1 MNKWIVTLTVM
12 LPTLI
17 EIIDMTIVNVSLGHI
32 RGSLGGAFEES
43 TWILTM
49 YMVSNAIIV
58 TITGWLSRIFGRRNY
73 LILSISLFTLSS
85 FMCGIA
91 WSIPSI
97 VVFRILQGIGGGGL
111 QPISQAILL
120 ETFPKEEH
128 GTAMAV
134 FGTGVILGPIVGP
147 LLGGWI
153 TDNWSWHWIFFINIP
168 IGLIS
173 IIMTVFFI
181 KDPPWAKREPVRIDY
196 LGLVAVSI
204 GVGALQILLDQGQLK
219 DWFSSRLIQTLAV
232 VSFISLSFFVIWE
245 TKSRSPVIDLK
256 LFKYKSFSLGNGAL
270 FFTFFCLFGT
280 IILLPVYL
288 QELMGYSAY
297 LTGLVLGPGGIV
309 TIISLWIAG
318 RTVNRMNPGLIAIFG
333 LIVNSIACYQMSKF
347 NLQAD
352 FVSLVIPRVILGFG
366 MGFVFIPLTIA
377 SLAEVRKEEMS
388 MATSIISFIRNIGGS
403 FGTAFVSTMLSRKAQ
418 MYQTYLAEHL
428 TPYDISYQLTL
439 EKIRAF
445 LSFKGLPE
453 PLLTKISQGV
463 IYRELIR
470 QSMMLSFNTVFFIL
484 AILFI
489 VGIGLILIMGKR
501 DKLDKPHLFQG
512 E

>member
-1 MNKWIVTLTVM
+1 MNKWIITLTVM

-17 EIIDMTIVNVSLGHI
+17 EIVDMTVVNVALGHI

-58 TITGWLSRIFGRRNY
+58 TITGWLSKLFGRKNY
-73 LILSISLFTLSS
+73 LILSISLFTASS
-85 FMCGIA
+85 FFCGMA

-97 VVFRILQGIGGGGL
+97 VFFRILQGIGGGGL

-128 GTAMAV
+128 GIAMAV
-134 FGTGVILGPIVGP
+134 FGTGVILGPILGP

-168 IGLIS
+168 IGLLS
-173 IIMTVFFI
+173 IFLTILFI
-181 KDPPWAKREPVRIDY
+181 KDPPWARRERIRIDY
-196 LGLVAVSI
+196 PGLIAVSLGI
-204 GVGALQILLDQGQLK
+204 GCLQVLLDQGQLK
-219 DWFSSRLIQTLAV
+219 DWFSSRLIQTLAIISF
-232 VSFISLSFFVIWE
+232 VSLVFFVLWE
-245 TKSRSPVIDLK
+245 RRSVSPVIDLR
-256 LFKYKSFSLGNGAL
+256 LFRYRSFSLGNGAL

-288 QELMGYSAY
+288 QELMGYTAF
-297 LTGLVLGPGGIV
+297 LTGLVLGPGGVV

-318 RTVNRMNPGLIAIFG
+318 RMVNRVRPAYIAIIG
-333 LIVNSIACYQMSKF
+333 LLINALACYEMSKF

-377 SLAEVRKEEMS
+377 SLQDVKKEEMS
-388 MATSIISFIRNIGGS
+388 MATSVISFLRNLGGS

-418 MYQTYLAEHL
+418 AYQTYLVENL
-428 TPYDISYQLTL
+428 TPYDPSYQIGVAKL
-439 EKIRAF
+439 KSF
-445 LSFKGLPE
+445 LALKGYSE
-453 PLLTKISQGV
+453 PLVSRIADAA

-470 QSMMLSFNTVFFIL
+470 QSMMLSFNAVFLML
-484 AILFI
+484 AVLFV
-489 VGIGLILIMGKR
+489 VGITLILIMGKGR
-501 DKLDKPHLFQG
+501 EPKEGPTLF
-512 E
+512 

>member
-1 MNKWIVTLTVM
+1 MNKWIITLTVM

-58 TITGWLSRIFGRRNY
+58 IITGWLSRVFGRRNY
-73 LILSISLFTLSS
+73 LILSICLFTLSS
-85 FMCGIA
+85 FFCGIA

-97 VVFRILQGIGGGGL
+97 VMFRVLQGIGGGGL

-128 GTAMAV
+128 GIAMAI
-134 FGTGVILGPIVGP
+134 FGTGVIFGPVIGP

-173 IIMTVFFI
+173 ILMTLLFI
-181 KDPPWAKREPVRIDY
+181 KDPPWAKRAPMKIDY
-196 LGLVAVSI
+196 IGLAAVSL

-219 DWFSSRLIQTLAV
+219 DWFSSRLIQTLAII
-232 VSFISLSFFVIWE
+232 SLLSLSFFVVWE
-245 TKSRSPVIDLK
+245 SKSKSPVIDLR
-256 LFKYKSFSLGNGAL
+256 LFRYKSFSLGNGAL

-280 IILLPVYL
+280 IILLPLYL
-288 QELMGYSAY
+288 QELMGYTAY
-297 LTGLVLGPGGIV
+297 LTGLVLGPGGVV
-309 TIISLWIAG
+309 TIVSLWIAG
-318 RTVNRMNPGLIAIFG
+318 RMVNRVYPAFIAIFG
-333 LIVNSIACYQMSKF
+333 LFINAVACYQMSKF

-352 FVSLVIPRVILGFG
+352 FLSLVIPRVVLGFG

-377 SLAEVRKEEMS
+377 SLAHVKKEEMS
-388 MATSIISFIRNIGGS
+388 MATSIISFLRNIGGS
-403 FGTAFVSTMLSRKAQ
+403 FGTAFVSTLLSRRAQ
-418 MYQTYLAEHL
+418 MYQTYLVENL
-428 TPYDISYQLTL
+428 TPYDIPYQFGF
-439 EKIRAF
+439 EKIKA
-445 LSFKGLPE
+445 LLALKGFSE
-453 PLLTKISQGV
+453 PLLTKISQAAV
-463 IYRELIR
+463 YKELMR
-470 QSMMLSFNTVFFIL
+470 QSMMLSFNTVFFTL
-484 AILFI
+484 AVLFV
-489 VGIGLILIMGKR
+489 VGIILILIMGGTHKR
-501 DKLDKPHLFQG
+501 EKAHLL
-512 E
+512 